1 MGFYRPSD
9 PSTSFGAGQATDW
22 CSERIAKADQMLGRS
37 IEFASTES
45 AALHAFGDMYSM
57 YSHNP
62 GGVVNF
68 AIMLHGWGGVGWGIN
83 VHVYLRT

>member
-1 MGFYRPSD
+1 
-9 PSTSFGAGQATDW
+9 
-22 CSERIAKADQMLGRS
+22 MLGGS

-45 AALHAFGDMYSM
+45 AALHAFGDM